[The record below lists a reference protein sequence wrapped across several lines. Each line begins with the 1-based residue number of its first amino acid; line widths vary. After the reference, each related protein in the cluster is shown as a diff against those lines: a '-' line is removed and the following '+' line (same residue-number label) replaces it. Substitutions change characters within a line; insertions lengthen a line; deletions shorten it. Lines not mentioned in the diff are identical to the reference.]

1 MAVGRFCASML
12 IFVLNTSSFKRS
24 FRTQCMRAGNATML
38 AELPSL
44 DLIRGFEAAARN
56 LSFTKAAEELY
67 VTQSAVS
74 RQVKML
80 EEHLGIELFERRHR
94 ALLLTETGQEFYRA
108 ATSAMKLLAES
119 ASRIKDRGQNRILT
133 VSATIGFISLWLIPR
148 LAEFRALH
156 PEIDIRIDANNKMH
170 DLRQGDIEVA
180 IRYCPTEMAPEGAV
194 KLFGEE
200 VLPVCSPKIL
210 TRSKPLQTAE
220 DLQHHVL
227 LHLDIQDAKAVPWLT
242 WTVWLEVMQAAHIK
256 PHGALRFNQYDQVIQ
271 AALDGQGVALGS
283 SALVRHLLRDGR
295 LIAPLPKASKSQRA
309 YFALT
314 APQHEHRADVIAFVN
329 WLKEQAKGDSGL
341 LSAAIS

>member
-1 MAVGRFCASML
+1 
-12 IFVLNTSSFKRS
+12 
-24 FRTQCMRAGNATML
+24 ML
-38 AELPSL
+38 ANLPSL

-80 EEHLGIELFERRHR
+80 EEHLGTELFERRHR
-94 ALLLTETGQEFYRA
+94 ALLLTETGQELYRA

-170 DLRQGDIEVA
+170 DMREGSIEVA
-180 IRYCPTEMAPEGAV
+180 IRYCPLEVAPEGSF

-200 VLPVCSPKIL
+200 VSPVCSPKLL

-220 DLQHHVL
+220 DLRHHVL
-227 LHLDIQDAKAVPWLT
+227 LHLDIHDAKTAPWLT
-242 WTVWLEVMQAAHIK
+242 WTVWLEVMQVGHFK
-256 PHGALRFNQYDQVIQ
+256 PQGALRFNQYDQVIQ
-271 AALDGQGVALGS
+271 AAIDGQGVALGS
-283 SALVRHLLRDGR
+283 SALLRRLLRDGR
-295 LIAPLPKASKSQRA
+295 LIAPLPKASKSSRA
-309 YFALT
+309 YFVLT
-314 APQHEHRADVIAFVN
+314 APQHEHRADVTAFVN
-329 WLKEQAKGDSGL
+329 WLKEQAKGDTSL
-341 LSAAIS
+341 LSTIS